1 VRDGPRSPDA
11 SVHRRR
17 TDGARILVVED
28 SDDFRALLELTLQE
42 AGYVVDSAACSE
54 DAIPLLTAFP
64 YDLVVTDYA
73 LPGHS
78 GAWLLSQPPLRS
90 SQSGMPALMI
100 TGDPD
105 APGIPQDVAV
115 LPKPLD
121 FDQLLSRVRSIIASA
136 SDADVESLCG
146 DDPES
151 GESVVSNRTPHHPS
165 SRALA
170 TASVSL
176 DQSI

>member
-1 VRDGPRSPDA
+1 M
-11 SVHRRR
+11 
-17 TDGARILVVED
+17 VED
-28 SDDFRALLELTLQE
+28 SDDFRSLLELTLQD
-42 AGYVVDSAACSE
+42 AGYVVDSVACSE
-54 DAIPLLTAFP
+54 DALALLAASP

-78 GAWLLSQPPLRS
+78 GAWLLSQWPVRS

-121 FDQLLSRVRSIIASA
+121 FDQLLSRVRSIVANASATDVEWPCGDDSDRVESPLSIRTPRHPQSRTLAAASA
-136 SDADVESLCG
+136 S
-146 DDPES
+146 
-151 GESVVSNRTPHHPS
+151 H
-165 SRALA
+165 
-170 TASVSL
+170 

>member
-1 VRDGPRSPDA
+1 VRDGARSLIGNDR
-11 SVHRRR
+11 RRR

-28 SDDFRALLELTLQE
+28 SDDFRTLLELTLQD

-54 DAIPLLTAFP
+54 DAIPLLAASP

-78 GAWLLSQPPLRS
+78 GAWLLSQPPVRS
-90 SQSGMPALMI
+90 SRPGMPALMI

-121 FDQLLSRVRSIIASA
+121 FDQLLSRVRSIIANA
-136 SDADVESLCG
+136 SSADVEWPCGQDFGSGGSPMSL
-146 DDPES
+146 
-151 GESVVSNRTPHHPS
+151 RTVHNLA
-165 SRALA
+165 SRTLA
-170 TASVSL
+170 TASASF